1 MNKQIVYSGQ
11 SFLNKVVEC
20 TGDVENAVAMA
31 FKNGINISD
40 DIMVGSE
47 VISTGVTKKSVFNFF
62 NEDNRPAS
70 GYKVEAEN
78 ESDNYGFPEGEFP
91 FSF

>member
-1 MNKQIVYSGQ
+1 MSKQIVYTGQ

-31 FKNGINISD
+31 FQNGINISD
-40 DIMVGSE
+40 DVAVGTE
-47 VISTGVTKKSVFNFF
+47 LISSGVTKKNVFDFF
-62 NEDNRPAS
+62 NEDNKPAT
-70 GYKVEAEN
+70 GYKVEEVN
-78 ESDNYGFPEGEFP
+78 EVDNYGFPEGEFP